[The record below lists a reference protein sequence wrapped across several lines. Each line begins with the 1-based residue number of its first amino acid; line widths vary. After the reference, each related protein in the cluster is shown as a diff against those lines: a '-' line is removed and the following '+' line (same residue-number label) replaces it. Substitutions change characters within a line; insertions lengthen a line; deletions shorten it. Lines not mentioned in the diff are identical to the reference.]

1 MRELKDQCEI
11 YVQQCG
17 KLQCEKEDALSQL
30 DVIKTHLSEA
40 ETTAQKVHNEKC
52 EENKKLTDQI
62 FQLEEVVEQLTVE
75 KTSLDKELMET
86 REKLEKEH
94 ELLLKNDHD
103 ETLNS
108 LETRLLEAAEKH
120 QGRIYGN
127 KGRLLLKKI

>member
-1 MRELKDQCEI
+1 MESD
-11 YVQQCG
+11 
-17 KLQCEKEDALSQL
+17 KEDAFSQL
-30 DVIKTHLSEA
+30 DIVKTQLADSEA
-40 ETTAQKVHNEKC
+40 IAQRVHEEKC

-75 KTSLDKELMET
+75 KASLDKELMET

-108 LETRLLEAAEKH
+108 LETRLLEAEEKH
-120 QGRIYGN
+120 QGSSANNFPQVYLECYTV
-127 KGRLLLKKI
+127 K

>member
-1 MRELKDQCEI
+1 MLESD
-11 YVQQCG
+11 
-17 KLQCEKEDALSQL
+17 KEAALSQL
-30 DVIKTHLSEA
+30 DIVKSQLADSEA
-40 ETTAQKVHNEKC
+40 IAQKVHEEKC

-86 REKLEKEH
+86 KEKLEKEH

-108 LETRLLEAAEKH
+108 LETRLLEAEERH
-120 QGRIYGN
+120 QGSSANNFLQVYFGCHIFITYSKMRNI
-127 KGRLLLKKI
+127 RSLQM